1 MKKGCRQNYPEEYK
15 ESLLVASDEIEGG
28 NGLPFDCCG
37 LAQKLQTI
45 FKTLKSYCDDYIIK
59 DK

>member
-1 MKKGCRQNYPEEYK
+1 MKKEGQNNYREKYK

-28 NGLPFDCCG
+28 NGLPFDCRG
-37 LAQKLQTI
+37 IAQKLQTI
-45 FKTLKSYCDDYIIK
+45 VKTLKSYCDDYIIK